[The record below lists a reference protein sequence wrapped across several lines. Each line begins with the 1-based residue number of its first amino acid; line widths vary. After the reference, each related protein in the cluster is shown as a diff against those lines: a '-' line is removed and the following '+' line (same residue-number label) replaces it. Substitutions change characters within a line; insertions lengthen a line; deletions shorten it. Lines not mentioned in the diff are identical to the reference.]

1 MKSLLIIFIVLLFL
15 LTLLSSFGGSIKTS
29 EPFYDANPA
38 FQPTAPPSFDIPH
51 PEKFETFTMN
61 EHLNAQE
68 MNENFTAQEVNE
80 HFNAQVKH
88 VYNSQK
94 CKGKKECFY
103 EDAAVP
109 SLVPQNPQSVSSQ
122 PAQTTESYEEK
133 KVEKF
138 GNLEKFEIPEP
149 FVDVDSQVGAPF

>member
-29 EPFYDANPA
+29 EPFYDASPA

-61 EHLNAQE
+61 EHFNAHK
-68 MNENFTAQEVNE
+68 MNET
-80 HFNAQVKH
+80 
-88 VYNSQK
+88 
-94 CKGKKECFY
+94 FY
-103 EDAAVP
+103 EDSAESPAVP

-122 PAQTTESYEEK
+122 PAQTTEAYEEK
-133 KVEKF
+133 KAEMF

-149 FVDVDSQVGAPF
+149 FVDADSQVGAPF

>member
-1 MKSLLIIFIVLLFL
+1 MKSLLIVFIVLLFL

-38 FQPTAPPSFDIPH
+38 YQPTAPPSFDIPH

-61 EHLNAQE
+61 EYYNAQE
-68 MNENFTAQEVNE
+68 KREHYNAQEKRE
-80 HFNAQVKH
+80 HAGQMDH
-88 VYNSQK
+88 
-94 CKGKKECFY
+94 FY
-103 EDAAVP
+103 EDAAAASPTTP

-122 PAQTTESYEEK
+122 PAQTTETYEEK
-133 KVEKF
+133 KHEKF

-149 FVDVDSQVGAPF
+149 FVDADSQVGAPF